1 MLPPKFLNHSLS
13 NSTVNFDRFD
23 LINKP
28 KPQRRHLLRS
38 DQGQLLPHLESERF
52 LGEFDHLEVLPSS

>member
-13 NSTVNFDRFD
+13 NSTVNFDRSD

-28 KPQRRHLLRS
+28 KPQQRHLLRS

-52 LGEFDHLEVLPSS
+52 LGEFHHLEVLPRS